1 MPIKKSSDQRK
12 ITLEEFYTWVNS
24 QSLRSRGKKL
34 NEVEN
39 YILRGSIEGLSY
51 EELADNSRFERS
63 YICNTAG
70 PGLWRFL
77 QKVVGEEYQIGK
89 PYIQGVVKNLLQSVD
104 ELPED
109 GQIWID
115 KSQPMIGYLP
125 SIENVYGRE
134 KELESLL
141 DDIQDDHC
149 IVITGQVGIGKSSL
163 AAKLLDTVRQS
174 TDCDYDFYIW
184 KSVNHSPLLKDLA
197 RDVFRDV
204 IKESFD
210 KEKEYTSD
218 DFIEFLKTNR
228 CLLVLDEIE
237 SILKGDSIN
246 PYGEAHY
253 DYGIFFRRVV
263 EEVYQSRLVL
273 TSREIFRDL
282 DELGHTGKPIST
294 LYLLGLSAEESVDI
308 YKEYDLSGRQ
318 AWIKIADQYRGN
330 PLALRNIASRI
341 KEFFGGKVSRFIEY
355 ETTWLGSPFLSRF
368 DQQFGASGS
377 YSLLEMQIL
386 VFIAQ
391 QLEINQSITL
401 DSLVTHLV
409 SDRQLATS
417 KSEILEAINSLT
429 KRSVIEKEFTAKA
442 LEFKMPPVIQKYLIT
457 DPSGAVKSRITQDC
471 I

>member
-1 MPIKKSSDQRK
+1 MA
-12 ITLEEFYTWVNS
+12 ITLEEFYTWVDS
-24 QSLRSRGKKL
+24 QSLRIRGKKL

-51 EELADNSRFERS
+51 DELADKSRFERA

-77 QKVVGEEYQIGK
+77 QKAVGKEYQIGK
-89 PYIQGVVKNLLQSVD
+89 SYIQGVVRNLLQSVD

-125 SIENVYGRE
+125 SIDNVYGRE

-141 DDIQDDHC
+141 DDIQDNHC
-149 IVITGQVGIGKSSL
+149 IVITGQVGVGKSSL

-174 TDCDYDFYIW
+174 TDYDYDFYIW
-184 KSVNHSPLLKDLA
+184 KSVNHSPRLKDLA
-197 RDVFRDV
+197 RDIFRDV
-204 IKESFD
+204 MKDSFD
-210 KEKEYTSD
+210 KEKEYASD

-228 CLLVLDEIE
+228 CLLVLDESE

-246 PYGEAHY
+246 PYGEDQY
-253 DYGIFFRRVV
+253 DYGTFFRRVV
-263 EEVYQSRLVL
+263 EEVHQSRLVL

-282 DELGHTGKPIST
+282 DELGQTGKPIST
-294 LYLLGLSAEESVDI
+294 LHLLGLSADEVVDL
-308 YKEYDLSGRQ
+308 YKEYSLSGKKE
-318 AWIKIADQYRGN
+318 WIKISDQYRGN
-330 PLALRNIASRI
+330 PLALRNIADRI
-341 KEFFGGKVSRFIEY
+341 QDFFGGRVSRFIEY

-377 YSLLEMQIL
+377 YSLLEIHIL

-391 QLEINQSITL
+391 QLEIDESITL
-401 DSLVTHLV
+401 DILVTHLV
-409 SDRQLATS
+409 SDRQLITS

-429 KRSVIEKEFTAKA
+429 QRSVIEKEFTAKA
-442 LEFKMPPVIQKYLIT
+442 LEFRMPPVIQKYLIT
-457 DPSGAVKSRITQDC
+457 DPSGAVKNRIAQKV
-471 I
+471 